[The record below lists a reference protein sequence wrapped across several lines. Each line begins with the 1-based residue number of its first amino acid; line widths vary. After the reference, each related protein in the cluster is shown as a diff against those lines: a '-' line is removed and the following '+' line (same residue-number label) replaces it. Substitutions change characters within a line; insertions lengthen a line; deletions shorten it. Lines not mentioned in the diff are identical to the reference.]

1 MKIELHEIPIKDVV
15 KNYVDNAENGVI
27 GYDGKLNIRPKYQRE
42 FVYGEKERNAVIT
55 TINKG
60 FPLNVMYWVK
70 NEDGTFEVLDGQQ
83 RTVSFCQYINNDFS
97 VEVDVAGVSTPKKFG
112 NLTQTEKDR
121 ILDYKLLV
129 YFCEGNDEERLAWFR
144 VINIAGLKLT
154 EQELRNA
161 NYTGTWLTSAKS
173 YFSKNNCVASLTAKG
188 YYKAEVNRQGLLE
201 LALKWISAKE
211 NKSIEQYMLEHQH
224 DENADEL
231 WFYFKNV
238 IDWVKVKFKKYR
250 REMCG
255 LDWGLMYNEFSSL
268 PLDANKLEEEIS
280 RLMLDSE
287 VENKKGIYLYVLSR
301 KLKYLNLRQ
310 FDDDIKRQK
319 YEMQKGICPHCVAE
333 HREKTH
339 YEYEEMEGDHITPWV
354 EGGKTNIDNCQMLC
368 KEHNRR
374 KSNL

>member
-1 MKIELHEIPIKDVV
+1 MFSE
-15 KNYVDNAENGVI
+15 
-27 GYDGKLNIRPKYQRE
+27 E
-42 FVYGEKERNAVIT
+42 FLI
-55 TINKG
+55 
-60 FPLNVMYWVK
+60 
-70 NEDGTFEVLDGQQ
+70 
-83 RTVSFCQYINNDFS
+83 
-97 VEVDVAGVSTPKKFG
+97 
-112 NLTQTEKDR
+112 
-121 ILDYKLLV
+121 ILY
-129 YFCEGNDEERLAWFR
+129 N
-144 VINIAGLKLT
+144 
-154 EQELRNA
+154 
-161 NYTGTWLTSAKS
+161 
-173 YFSKNNCVASLTAKG
+173 
-188 YYKAEVNRQGLLE
+188 
-201 LALKWISAKE
+201 
-211 NKSIEQYMLEHQH
+211 
-224 DENADEL
+224 
-231 WFYFKNV
+231 
-238 IDWVKVKFKKYR
+238 DWVKVKFKKYR

-368 KEHNRR
+368 KEHNRL
-374 KSNL
+374 KSSK